1 MLEDSKIVKMIKDIL
16 DGFMDVIIDKVESTE
31 TEVDDMILE
40 RLMLVA
46 KFIKNKI
53 RRKIL

>member
-31 TEVDDMILE
+31 TEVDDMLLE
-40 RLMLVA
+40 RLMLIA
-46 KFIKNKI
+46 KLIKNKI